1 MIRQHA
7 SSTRRRVD
15 SAHLVKC
22 LDELCGQ
29 RGPITCLTFSDSK
42 IVTGGADN
50 RVLIFSIASANQRIT
65 LRAKMVKEEEYC
77 VKMNAYCAMIDAKM
91 IKKKP
96 KKDLSPDLERR
107 R

>member
-1 MIRQHA
+1 
-7 SSTRRRVD
+7 
-15 SAHLVKC
+15 
-22 LDELCGQ
+22 
-29 RGPITCLTFSDSK
+29 
-42 IVTGGADN
+42 
-50 RVLIFSIASANQRIT
+50 
-65 LRAKMVKEEEYC
+65 MVKEEEYC